1 MSSDKSDSSARWLLF
16 GIGIVLCVIFL
27 PSMLHKDYKN
37 EYEALQE
44 KYYNLHEYYDEI
56 QSKYE
61 ELVAECDTLESENS
75 SLQDDSMKLN
85 SIYETIGN
93 LENDYCTVY
102 FFFDEDEDENITFSE
117 AKKAYENIEKFFSSI
132 LDP

>member
-1 MSSDKSDSSARWLLF
+1 MSSYKSDSSARWLLF
-16 GIGIVLCVIFL
+16 GIGVVLCVIFL

-44 KYYNLHEYYDEI
+44 KYYNLHEYYDEL

-75 SLQDDSMKLN
+75 SLQDENMKL
-85 SIYETIGN
+85 SSFYESVGN
-93 LENDYCTVY
+93 LEDDSATLFC
-102 FFFDEDEDENITFSE
+102 FFDEEEDITFSE
-117 AKKAYENIEKFFSSI
+117 AKKAYENIEKFFASI
-132 LDP
+132 LYP